1 MNFNVENINNMC
13 RFINKLTFKQNF
25 RREGII
31 IHLNGTETQYVEVA
45 EEFLCP
51 ELKDLTFS
59 KD

>member
-1 MNFNVENINNMC
+1 MLL
-13 RFINKLTFKQNF
+13 FINKLTFKQNL

-59 KD
+59 TDSLR